1 MTANNLWESLFNQSP
16 PAAVT
21 SQAQDFQTLPAW
33 YQDYQKGL
41 LQYAA
46 QALPTSKP
54 LYQGNRQSD
63 LSNPA
68 VAARVQ
74 SSFSPQEQ
82 QAFGQIA
89 GMQGSQ
95 TGALNQAQALT
106 SGAAAPVTGDV
117 GSYMSPYIG
126 QVTDRLA
133 TLAGRNLSENLLPQ
147 ISDTFVNAGQMSG
160 TRQGEFTSRALRDTQ
175 DSLLGQ
181 QGSLLNSGYQSALGA
196 DQADKSRQ
204 LEAGSQTGQL
214 AALNNQINLT
224 NTGALATAGAQVGQ
238 KAQQGADIAYQDF
251 QDQVNYPLQ
260 NIGALNA
267 ALRGTAV
274 PTSSTS
280 YSTNNNTPATSLS
293 PLASLAG
300 TASYASGLKRGGR
313 VQRLARGGRVRSP
326 LNIAAMAA

>member
-1 MTANNLWESLFNQSP
+1 MANNLWESLFNQSP

-33 YQDYQKGL
+33 YQDYQKGI

-54 LYQGNRQSD
+54 LYQGARQSD

-68 VAARVQ
+68 VAAKVQ
-74 SSFSPQEQ
+74 GSFSPQER
-82 QAFGQIA
+82 QAFSQIGA
-89 GMQGSQ
+89 MQGSQ
-95 TGALNQAQALT
+95 TGALNQAQAQT
-106 SGAAAPVTGDV
+106 NAGAAPVTSDV
-117 GSYMSPYIG
+117 GSYMSPYISN
-126 QVTDRLA
+126 VTDRLA

-160 TRQGEFTSRALRDTQ
+160 TRQGEFTSRAVRDSQ
-175 DSLLGQ
+175 ESLLGQ
-181 QGSLLNSGYQSALGA
+181 QGSLLNTGYQNALTA
-196 DQADKSRQ
+196 DQADKSRSI
-204 LEAGSQTGQL
+204 EAGAQTGNI
-214 AALNNQINLT
+214 AALNNSINLT
-224 NTGALATAGAQVGQ
+224 NTGALATAGAQVGA
-238 KAQQGADIAYQDF
+238 KAQTGADIAYQDF

-274 PTSSTS
+274 PTSSTA

-293 PLASLAG
+293 PLAAAAG
-300 TASYASGLKRGGR
+300 TAAYAGGLKRGGR
-313 VQRLARGGRVRSP
+313 VRRLARGGPVRSP
-326 LNIAAMAA
+326 LNVTAALAA